1 MSNYPSTMLERST
14 LTFCIAGLHARD
26 ELLFKAFVRLLDH
39 LTHQHWRY
47 QAPAEALQIELLVT
61 AEGMLAEYSAIQT
74 NQCLQLG
81 ATGLLRP
88 GFLHWPLKPDEL
100 EKELNRVGAQCLA
113 ARAKPSAA
121 MWPINTAVGAATHES
136 MRTTAIRLRQWPPAD
151 LLTGT
156 GRMRL
161 ATLLT
166 GKAITLDELAG
177 RANLPLALCEAFVA
191 QLHQAKLLIVYSTR
205 ENPAQ
210 SLAAL
215 VPKPLP
221 TGLLAR
227 IRLSLGIF

>member
-1 MSNYPSTMLERST
+1 MSNYPSTLLERST
-14 LTFCIAGLHARD
+14 LTFCSAGLHARD
-26 ELLFKAFVRLLDH
+26 EMLFKTFVRMLDH

-47 QAPAEALQIELLVT
+47 QAPAEALRIDLLVT
-61 AEGMLAEYSAIQT
+61 AEGMLAEYSDIKT
-74 NQCLQLG
+74 WQCLQLG
-81 ATGLLRP
+81 ATGPLRP
-88 GFLHWPLKPDEL
+88 GFLHWPLKPGEL

-121 MWPINTAVGAATHES
+121 MLPTNSAVGAATHES
-136 MRTTAIRLRQWPPAD
+136 ARTTAIRLRQWPPAD

-210 SLAAL
+210 SLAAS